1 MAKKELG
8 SSFAEAMTLDSPKAA
23 TGKASSSSKKVSKKA
38 VAPKKKKKTSPRNG
52 TAPVKT
58 YTKAFSI
65 TEKDRDILEEFM
77 TLIRKDASKEGYRVG
92 SYRRGYT
99 ESFALR
105 FAIRAAKYSQNIG
118 TDLEKIRKELEA
130 EDGRAT
136 RHSAA

>member
-38 VAPKKKKKTSPRNG
+38 VAPKKKKKSSPRNG

>member
-1 MAKKELG
+1 MANKEEGAYDEAKKRLQP
-8 SSFAEAMTLDSPKAA
+8 PKAT
-23 TGKASSSSKKVSKKA
+23 TGKASSSPPKATKKA
-38 VAPKKKKKTSPRNG
+38 VAPKKKKKSSPRNG